1 MVCICEPGFT
11 GKGNVQCNKI
21 SKVFNLLLRL
31 SVSFNFGNSF
41 QLHPL
46 KLVALL
52 IQSAHPLRLA
62 GVDRASTLAPL
73 KIHAVP
79 GPHVLFR
86 TTDLNAHVHQEQQE
100 IHLLSVFQVRS
111 FLVHYLQ

>member
-62 GVDRASTLAPL
+62 GVDHASILVL
-73 KIHAVP
+73 LRIHAVP
-79 GPHVLFR
+79 GPHALFR
-86 TTDLNAHVHQEQQE
+86 ATDPNVPVLQE
-100 IHLLSVFQVRS
+100 
-111 FLVHYLQ
+111 